1 MRRYLL
7 VTAILVVI
15 ALLAGAFLGP
25 RIFPSSI
32 ATAEDRWF
40 SAARSDY
47 KMTIDHECFCPWA
60 PTFTVTVRSN
70 QPIRLVQAHGRSLSL
85 RAARGLGTPLT
96 VEDLF
101 TLAHSLI
108 ALYGSG
114 MSTSPMTHS
123 GAIRSRS
130 RPVETRTPSTTR
142 SRSPSHRSTREGS
155 VSVAGASIDRWATR
169 ARSCTRTPTPSTR
182 RSSSATTRR
191 CAAAP

>member
-1 MRRYLL
+1 MRRYVL
-7 VTAILVVI
+7 VMAILVVI

-40 SAARSDY
+40 SAGRSDY
-47 KMTIDHECFCPWA
+47 TMTLDHECFCPWA

-85 RAARGLGTPLT
+85 RAARALGTPLT

-108 ALYGSG
+108 ALYGSRNVDVTYDPQWG
-114 MSTSPMTHS
+114 YPVTIATGGDPN
-123 GAIRSRS
+123 AIDD
-130 RPVETRTPSTTR
+130 EI
-142 SRSPSHRSTREGS
+142 
-155 VSVAGASIDRWATR
+155 SVAVTSFHEGR
-169 ARSCTRTPTPSTR
+169 
-182 RSSSATTRR
+182 
-191 CAAAP
+191 